1 MYCTVIV
8 GAGCKQTHYCTTG
21 INAILSN
28 YFLESCGKSLSSL
41 QISFILH
48 VRNFFYKFSGLRW
61 FWVSILSEKRL

>member
-28 YFLESCGKSLSSL
+28 YFLERTLIFMHL
-41 QISFILH
+41 
-48 VRNFFYKFSGLRW
+48 LR
-61 FWVSILSEKRL
+61 SDEL